1 MPVCPRPETHW
12 RARRLVGASW
22 CSVLPQKE
30 DPRVMAW
37 TPHPP
42 HTAPGPSQLTV
53 NCKGRWS
60 SGHEDCGTPAGA
72 REHLPPGGSACV
84 HVHE

>member
-12 RARRLVGASW
+12 RAQRLVGASR
-22 CSVLPQKE
+22 CSVLPQEE
-30 DPRVMAW
+30 DSRVMAW

-53 NCKGRWS
+53 SCKGHWS
-60 SGHEDCGTPAGA
+60 PGDEDCGDPSRGPRTSSSGGQCMCA
-72 REHLPPGGSACV
+72 RA
-84 HVHE
+84 